1 MGNIITTFCNRLGIS
16 EDQACERKDHY
27 HLSGSKNKRIGNKVC
42 KISEVSNTY
51 GINLD
56 ATDSV
61 FNILKKKVLPQQGAE
76 RFLDVR
82 EIGEQKYQK
91 FDGKD
96 RR

>member
-1 MGNIITTFCNRLGIS
+1 M
-16 EDQACERKDHY
+16 
-27 HLSGSKNKRIGNKVC
+27 
-42 KISEVSNTY
+42 SNTY